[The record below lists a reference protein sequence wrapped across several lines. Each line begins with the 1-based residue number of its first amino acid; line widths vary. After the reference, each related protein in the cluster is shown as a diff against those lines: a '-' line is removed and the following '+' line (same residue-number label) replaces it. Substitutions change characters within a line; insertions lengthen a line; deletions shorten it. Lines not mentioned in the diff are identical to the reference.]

1 MTTKRSKNNRCNLVR
16 FIREVYEIDKWSFF
30 LSAFLGCFFA
40 GVIVV
45 TTYLP
50 KYFIDGIL
58 NKNLQLAVT
67 SLIVYFSI
75 TVLFN
80 VIGYFLG
87 ILLEDMKLKRIHS
100 FTMRLHERT
109 FMMQQE
115 CLESNRFYNEYTM
128 RENNLANAAVNIV
141 SCFSSLFQQITAI
154 VSILVIISSIN
165 ILFALITVIPIVI
178 DLFLSLYVNK
188 LHIEEQIEQRTIDR
202 KSSIL
207 SRVFYQYN
215 SLREIKNFN
224 AEKPVIAKLADT
236 LERRRLIHIAYYKK
250 STLISLIS
258 GILKETAPIIS
269 MILFGF
275 YVFKGQITI
284 SEYYVFIALYEQLK
298 RSIASILAIVPQIN
312 KIQLWITDYYQ
323 YMDDTSRVEKNLES
337 GETISDFES
346 IEFRNVSF
354 RYDQSDIYALRD
366 INLTINK
373 LETTMIIGMN
383 GSGKSTLMKLLCGL
397 YKPTEGEIILNGK
410 NIDCYNKHSLHAM
423 ISVLFQDYYM
433 FPFTIRENITMFN
446 QAVSETEKTAYELVE
461 LFSLNKRIEALP
473 ETYDTGIKGEFCD
486 TYTDLSGG
494 ELQKLAIVRT
504 FSKTGRKMLL
514 LDEPLNNIDLETE
527 NSFYELFLNEKCTS
541 IIISHSLKLA
551 PHVKKI
557 VYMQNGT
564 IKAVGN
570 HSEMLSTDADY
581 KKMYEKYATKYFK

>member
-1 MTTKRSKNNRCNLVR
+1 
-16 FIREVYEIDKWSFF
+16 
-30 LSAFLGCFFA
+30 
-40 GVIVV
+40 
-45 TTYLP
+45 
-50 KYFIDGIL
+50 
-58 NKNLQLAVT
+58 
-67 SLIVYFSI
+67 
-75 TVLFN
+75 
-80 VIGYFLG
+80 
-87 ILLEDMKLKRIHS
+87 
-100 FTMRLHERT
+100 
-109 FMMQQE
+109 MMQQE

-298 RSIASILAIVPQIN
+298 QSIASILAIVPQIN

-514 LDEPLNNIDLETE
+514 FDEPLNNIDLETE